1 MNDIIHIEQQQEAEN
16 IARQFAELSSQQR
29 RDTLMFL
36 AGMAA
41 AQAAQQQNGKS
52 A

>member
-1 MNDIIHIEQQQEAEN
+1 MNEKSKELGRKIVQLAESLPERER
-16 IARQFAELSSQQR
+16 AL
-29 RDTLMFL
+29 LL
-36 AGMAA
+36 AFGEGMAA